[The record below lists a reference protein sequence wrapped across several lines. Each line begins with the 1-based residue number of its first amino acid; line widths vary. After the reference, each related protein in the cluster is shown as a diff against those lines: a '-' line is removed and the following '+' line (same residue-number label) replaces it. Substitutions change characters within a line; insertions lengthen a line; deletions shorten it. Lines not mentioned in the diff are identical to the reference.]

1 MPAPAFSNFDL
12 AFPTEFLRAKGVVAA
27 AMASMAPTL
36 AAPNGAVELLRYD
49 LVAAGGPIGG
59 TRGGFIKGLTAL
71 PRATVA
77 AGRLFLFSSIDG
89 AALDLRGI
97 AAMAAYDSTQA
108 SAYPPI
114 DFAFSEGIPR
124 RVSAGE
130 RWFVGASIALGPG
143 IAFEADGDGFG

>member
-12 AFPTEFLRAKGVVAA
+12 AFPSEFLRAKAVVAT

-36 AAPNGAVELLRYD
+36 AAPGAAVELLRYD
-49 LVAAGGPIGG
+49 LVAGGGPIGG
-59 TRGGFIKGLTAL
+59 TRGGFIKGLIAL

-77 AGRLFLFSSIDG
+77 AGRVFLFSSLDG
-89 AALDLRGI
+89 AALELRGI
-97 AAMAAYDSTQA
+97 AAMAAYDSTQV
-108 SAYPPI
+108 SAYNPA
-114 DFAFSEGIPR
+114 DFGFSEGVPR

-130 RWFVGASIALGPG
+130 RWFVGASVALGAG